1 VAAIAPARSGFA
13 GYGFLCLL
21 AATLVFS
28 SYGCVGATGNG
39 SSNLPS
45 GLTLTP
51 SAMSFGSIN
60 VGASTSQSVTVSN
73 TGVASV
79 SVGSVGISGAGFGA
93 SSLPTGL
100 TLAPGKAATMTVTF
114 APSSAGAATGKLT
127 VSDQS
132 SSSPL
137 TVALSGTG
145 AATSTHSVKLTWSA
159 SPSSVAGYRVY
170 RSATSGGPYSSL
182 NTSVNPQL
190 QWTDSTVQS
199 GTTYYYVVTAVA
211 ANSVESAYSSQSTA
225 AVPKP

>member
-1 VAAIAPARSGFA
+1 
-13 GYGFLCLL
+13 
-21 AATLVFS
+21 
-28 SYGCVGATGNG
+28 
-39 SSNLPS
+39 
-45 GLTLTP
+45 
-51 SAMSFGSIN
+51 MSFGSVN

-73 TGVASV
+73 TGAASV
-79 SVGSVGISGAGFGA
+79 SVGSVGISGAGFAA

-100 TLAPGKAATMTVTF
+100 TLAAGKEAVMTVTF

-137 TVALSGTG
+137 AVTLSGTG
-145 AATSTHSVKLTWSA
+145 VATSTHSVKLTWSA

-170 RSATSGGPYSSL
+170 RSTSSGGPYTSQ
-182 NTSVNPQL
+182 NTAVNPQL

-211 ANSVESAYSSQSTA
+211 ANGAESAYSSQSTA